1 MQEVVGSSVATRKF
15 QSTLLLA
22 FAVSAL
28 LVATLGIYG
37 VVSYSAAQRR
47 NEIGIRMALGAQRS
61 ELLRLV
67 IWQGMI
73 PVVIGLAAGVA
84 AALFLARIIRSQLF
98 EVQPA
103 DPLTIVG
110 VTIILLVA
118 GVLACLV
125 PARRASGTDAIAA
138 LRFE

>member
-1 MQEVVGSSVATRKF
+1 M
-15 QSTLLLA
+15 LA
-22 FAVSAL
+22 FAASAPF
-28 LVATLGIYG
+28 VATLGIYG

-73 PVVIGLAAGVA
+73 PVVIGLTAGVA
-84 AALFLARIIRSQLF
+84 AALFLARIIRGLLF

-103 DPLTIVG
+103 DPFTIAA
-110 VTIILLVA
+110 VTVILLVA
-118 GVLACLV
+118 AVLACLI
-125 PARRASGTDAIAA
+125 PARRAAGSDAIQA